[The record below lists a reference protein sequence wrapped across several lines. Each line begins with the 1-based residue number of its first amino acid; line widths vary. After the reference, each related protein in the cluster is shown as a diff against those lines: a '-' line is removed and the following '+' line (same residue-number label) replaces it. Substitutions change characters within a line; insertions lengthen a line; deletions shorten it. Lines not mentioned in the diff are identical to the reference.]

1 MIFLKPMKSTYP
13 LFIRYLALSLCLGI
27 SQFPQQAMA
36 WSWNTSGTGA
46 IGLHRSAPQGQ
57 TVTVSLPNV
66 VDRVL
71 NDNLS
76 VLVSKNRVGIA
87 QGSLIQSTAPLFPSI
102 RAFYSVEKFKGGEV
116 ISGGQPIN
124 LDRTTYRPT
133 IAGDYTIHTGGK
145 PLFQIWAAK
154 QAYDRNKF
162 AVDMTRQ
169 KTLLDACT
177 SYFTWLKDIERE
189 RVAQISVNEAQS
201 QLHLRELRLKAD
213 VGTNLEVM
221 QSRTLVRERQNLL
234 LSTRNER
241 SSSAYVL
248 LNHINYPLGLT
259 IQPEGDSALFPMR
272 LWPESASQDPAE
284 LFKLAEEKRPDIK
297 AILTQIREN
306 KAQLGAAW
314 ADAFPTITVSAYSR
328 GIGQSTSDLRQTRQ
342 GMLSVN
348 LNLLQNMGVNTIGN
362 VISAKAKI
370 QDAALNQAKQLQ
382 DIQKAISQALLD
394 YNLFKDQL
402 SLEQIRCQETEE
414 AYRIAKARFEAGVAL
429 NIEVVQAEA
438 TMTAAR
444 MALQSAITDYNVG
457 QLRLLYETGQLTP
470 DSVLTA
476 QMISLP
482 PVANQ
487 APPEPAEASLQA
499 EADTENT
506 EPAAPTSKLSLS
518 KPPTSASGLSS
529 APLSLLSTEEN
540 TKIERPTPNEDTALE
555 PVDLTSP

>member
-1 MIFLKPMKSTYP
+1 MTLMKSMNS
-13 LFIRYLALSLCLGI
+13 LSLKCLALSLCLGI
-27 SQFPQQAMA
+27 SQVPQQAAA
-36 WSWNTSGTGA
+36 WSWNTVGTGA
-46 IGLHRSAPQGQ
+46 LGLHRNTPNSQ
-57 TVTVSLPNV
+57 TVTISLPTV

-76 VLVSKNRVGIA
+76 VMVSKNRVGIA
-87 QGSLIQSTAPLFPSI
+87 QGSLIQSAAPLFPSI

-154 QAYDRNKF
+154 QVYDRNKL
-162 AVDMTRQ
+162 AVDMTSQ

-177 SYFTWLKDIERE
+177 SYFAWLKDIERE
-189 RVAQISVNEAQS
+189 RVAQVSVNEAQS

-248 LNHINYPLGLT
+248 LTHINYPLGLHV
-259 IQPEGDSALFPMR
+259 QPEGDSALFPMR
-272 LWPESASQDPAE
+272 LWPETASQDPAE

-306 KAQLGAAW
+306 KALVGAAW
-314 ADAFPTITVSAYSR
+314 ADAFPTVTVSAYSR
-328 GIGQSTSDLRQTRQ
+328 GIGQSTSDLRQTKQ
-342 GMLSVN
+342 GMVSVN
-348 LNLLQNMGVNTIGN
+348 LNLLQNMGVNAIGSIRAARAR
-362 VISAKAKI
+362 V

-394 YNLFKDQL
+394 YNLYKDQL

-444 MALQSAITDYNVG
+444 MALQSAITDYNIG

-482 PVANQ
+482 PVASATPPEPADES
-487 APPEPAEASLQA
+487 APPEPMAEDH
-499 EADTENT
+499 EAI
-506 EPAAPTSKLSLS
+506 PTSTAKLSLG
-518 KPPTSASGLSS
+518 KPPASATAKPTG
-529 APLSLLSTEEN
+529 PVTMLSTDE
-540 TKIERPTPNEDTALE
+540 THSPASQDDTLLE
-555 PVDLTSP
+555 PVDLSSP